1 MGENLLLEGIHVRLG
16 HFCATAQRDIP
27 IGQER
32 IGGRA
37 RHRRRRDH
45 SPLMAIVILKAS
57 QAKRRKRT
65 YIRASYRLLRLP

>member
-16 HFCATAQRDIP
+16 HFCATTQRDIP

-37 RHRRRRDH
+37 RHRRRRD
-45 SPLMAIVILKAS
+45 PDGILHLP
-57 QAKRRKRT
+57 
-65 YIRASYRLLRLP
+65 ILDFLLHDRLPL